1 MVKNNR
7 IQFWRIVFTYLIAF
21 YHLGTVY
28 GDNKSWY
35 IAVEFFFLVSG
46 WLLADKFE
54 RLKQGNELSQ
64 YTSGQYVWNKV
75 RSFFPHCLFS
85 FLVAFAITGIYNGY
99 TLHQYAEQLVSHLPE
114 IFLLHSV
121 GLNLTSSFW
130 FNSPVWYISTM
141 LIISFFLWFALR
153 RDEDKTVHFWIPLA
167 VLLIYPYLY
176 RTYGSLTEHYQVT
189 DGIMNS
195 ALLRGAAA
203 MGLGVLARH
212 LRDKVRKDWLGAV
225 ISDVALI
232 AGGIIL
238 PMFWYRSSMDFLFTA
253 LLFVGVTYG
262 FACGRNLLFN
272 NSLVEKWAA
281 ITPAIYLNHKVFRN
295 VCKVLWPVRSWKVD
309 LAFGVFVTG
318 YSVITWLVFFY
329 LWGRWREKQELSA
342 GKDAEI

>member
-7 IQFWRIVFTYLIAF
+7 IQFWRIVFTYLIVY
-21 YHLGTVY
+21 YHLNTVY
-28 GDNKSWY
+28 NDYKSWY

-54 RLKQGNELSQ
+54 RLKERNELLQ
-64 YTSGQYVWNKV
+64 YTPGRYVWTKV
-75 RSFFPHCLFS
+75 RSFFPHCCFS
-85 FLVAFAITGIYNGY
+85 FLVAFAVTGICEGY
-99 TLHQYAEQLVSHLPE
+99 APHQYMAQFVSHLPE
-114 IFLLHSV
+114 MFLLHSV
-121 GLNLTSSFW
+121 GLNFSSSFW

-153 RDEDKTVHFWIPLA
+153 RDEEKTVHFWIPLA

-203 MGLGVLARH
+203 MGLGVLARK
-212 LRDKVRKDWLGAV
+212 LKERVRRDWIGAL
-225 ISDVALI
+225 ISDAALI
-232 AGGIIL
+232 VGGIVL
-238 PMFWYRSSMDFLFTA
+238 PMFWYRSSMDFLFMG

-262 FACGRNLLFN
+262 FACEQNRWFN
-272 NSLVEKWAA
+272 NGLVEKWAV

-295 VCKVLWPVRSWKVD
+295 VFIRLWPVRNWKVY
-309 LAFGVFVTG
+309 LLFGAFVTV
-318 YSVITWLVFFY
+318 YSGITWFVFFG
-329 LWGRWREKQELSA
+329 LWNRWQAKRRASA
-342 GKDAEI
+342 GKEQRI